1 MSTLAP
7 SSANNEK
14 PFPGFQVPNTTPI
27 PDQLVDELLPILS
40 GAEVKVVLYIC
51 RRTFGFKKQSDNIS
65 LNQMLR
71 GVIRKDGRPLDGGVG
86 LSKPTLLRALK
97 SLREKQIIIAERRG
111 SVERGNQPT
120 NYRLHI
126 VAPLG
131 QTMSQGASQR
141 LTKPLAKKATPQQT
155 AGQETEKQQHK
166 TPAPTSTDLP
176 VTADPAVVV
185 ALVGEGL
192 SKTVAQQLA
201 GSHEKPV
208 ILEKI
213 AYLHYLQAEKPD
225 QIQNPRGW
233 LRKAIEQ
240 DYGPPDGFVS
250 EEERK
255 RIAAEEKRR
264 EAAAAAARREAEM
277 QIEQEKVL
285 QAAQEALF
293 AQQLAKEWGSG
304 EQDLALWAQI
314 KRVLQQQNFS
324 PMLLADLRLLNV
336 TDRAVNIGVSNQFIA
351 NQLEHPEI
359 QKQLEHALQD
369 LIKEPVKLA
378 VHVVGS
384 PQTALLT
391 EEDCP

>member
-7 SSANNEK
+7 SSADQAK
-14 PFPGFQVPNTTPI
+14 LFSGFQVPNTTPI
-27 PDQLVDELLPILS
+27 PDQLVDELLPILT

-97 SLREKQIIIAERRG
+97 SLREQQIIIAERRG

-120 NYRLHI
+120 NYRLHM

-131 QTMSQGASQR
+131 QTLNQGSSQT

-155 AGQETEKQQHK
+155 AEQETEKQQQ
-166 TPAPTSTDLP
+166 PAPSPNSSDPP
-176 VTADPAVVV
+176 VAAADVVV

-192 SKTVAQQLA
+192 SKTVARQLV
-201 GSHEKPV
+201 GSYEKNV
-208 ILEKI
+208 ILEKM
-213 AYLHYLQAEKPD
+213 AYLHYLRAEKPAR
-225 QIQNPRGW
+225 IQNPRGW

-250 EEERK
+250 ETERN
-255 RIAAEEKRR
+255 RIAEQEKRQ
-264 EAAAAAARREAEM
+264 EAAAVAARREAEQ
-277 QIEQEKVL
+277 QIEQEKAV

-293 AQQLAKEWGSG
+293 AQQLANAWGTDK
-304 EQDLALWAQI
+304 QDLALWEQV
-314 KRVLQQQNFS
+314 KRGLQHQNFS

-336 TDRAVNIGVSNQFIA
+336 ADRVVNIGVSNQFIA
-351 NQLEHPEI
+351 NQLHHPGTR
-359 QKQLEHALQD
+359 QALERALQD
-369 LIKEPVKLA
+369 CSKDPVKLA
-378 VHVVGS
+378 VHVIGS
-384 PQTALLT
+384 PATGLLIG
-391 EEDCP
+391 EEIP